1 MPSNI
6 QFFVIM
12 IALLITFT
20 VLFSAFSFS
29 FAQISCPEKYGQFAG
44 QNISATYTDEAVPTN
59 PFGITDYVSALF
71 DQRCSGIP
79 TVFILVILMPLLIGA
94 IYYVIPTF
102 GGK

>member
-12 IALLITFT
+12 ISLLITFT

-29 FAQISCPEKYGQFAG
+29 FAQINCPAKYGQFAG
-44 QNISATYTDEAVPTN
+44 QDINETYTGESVPTN

-71 DQRCSGIP
+71 DQQCTGIP
-79 TVFILVILMPLLIGA
+79 TVFILVILLPLLIGS
-94 IYYVIPTF
+94 IWYVIPTF

>member
-12 IALLITFT
+12 ISLLIIFT
-20 VLFSAFSFS
+20 VLFSAFSFT
-29 FAQISCPEKYGQFAG
+29 FAQINCPAKYGQFAG
-44 QNISATYTDEAVPTN
+44 QDINETYTNESVPTN

-79 TVFILVILMPLLIGA
+79 IWFTLIILFPLLIGA